1 MWEAPLLESHCR
13 SGGVRRRIRDRFCDD
28 FDQANSLTINRV
40 PAERVVP
47 AVECAESVPVRRLA
61 VVALALG
68 RVRAQVPNV
77 LLASVFLAAMVAR
90 QESENPELPLQRQ
103 PVEFLHEHHH
113 RRRSQTG
120 PTGSS
125 PSPPVPFFFASFSF
139 SCVSCVLELTLSW
152 DGWARRVLPFV
163 RGHHQ
168 AVDTCV
174 QGCGCV

>member
-1 MWEAPLLESHCR
+1 
-13 SGGVRRRIRDRFCDD
+13 
-28 FDQANSLTINRV
+28 
-40 PAERVVP
+40 
-47 AVECAESVPVRRLA
+47 VPVRRLA

-77 LLASVFLAAMVAR
+77 LLASVFLTAMVAR

-125 PSPPVPFFFASFSF
+125 PSPPVPFFFASFLSRVF
-139 SCVSCVLELTLSW
+139 LVCSSSPCRGTDGCAGFFLSCEDTIKLLILVSK
-152 DGWARRVLPFV
+152 G
-163 RGHHQ
+163 
-168 AVDTCV
+168 VDV
-174 QGCGCV
+174 FDNGKI